1 MKEFHL
7 CKLHNEAFEV
17 AETRINTECFLPI
30 REGVSR
36 DFRNLYS
43 NNSFP
48 PYTGG
53 CIKEVCRR
61 NFKEV
66 VSSLYGR
73 VYRQRKRKQIVPK
86 SFLPIRE
93 GVSSNSLHSAIQKMF
108 PPYTGGCIVEIINC
122 FVLAGVSSLYGRVYR
137 IRPVW
142 SSNWTS
148 FLPVWEGV
156 SFKAITLTGFL
167 GFPPYTGGC
176 IVTNISIKDA
186 TCRFLPIR
194 EGVSHT

>member
-1 MKEFHL
+1 MHL
-7 CKLHNEAFEV
+7 QVSSLYGRVYRRLISNNILSARFLPIREGVSPLGSFTNISLGFPPYTGGCIAHLDR
-17 AETRINTECFLPI
+17 TRSECQVSSLYGRVYRIRQHSKVPMRSFLPI

-93 GVSSNSLHSAIQKMF
+93 GVS
-108 PPYTGGCIVEIINC
+108 
-122 FVLAGVSSLYGRVYR
+122 
-137 IRPVW
+137 
-142 SSNWTS
+142 
-148 FLPVWEGV
+148 FL
-156 SFKAITLTGFL
+156 T
-167 GFPPYTGGC
+167 
-176 IVTNISIKDA
+176 
-186 TCRFLPIR
+186 
-194 EGVSHT
+194 

>member
-7 CKLHNEAFEV
+7 CKLHNEAFEM
-17 AETRINTECFLPI
+17 AETRINAECFLPI
-30 REGVSR
+30 REGVSKKCAEEI
-36 DFRNLYS
+36 L
-43 NNSFP
+43 
-48 PYTGG
+48 
-53 CIKEVCRR
+53 K
-61 NFKEV
+61 KW
-66 VSSLYGR
+66 
-73 VYRQRKRKQIVPK
+73 
-86 SFLPIRE
+86 
-93 GVSSNSLHSAIQKMF
+93 F

-156 SFKAITLTGFL
+156 SENFGLVQFGET
-167 GFPPYTGGC
+167 FPPCMGGC

-186 TCRFLPIR
+186 TKVSSLYGRVYRIHENKDRATGCFLPVR
-194 EGVSHT
+194 EGVSPKRTADMVNYRQTTTSAAASARP